1 MTEPTLVERELTV
14 DIRYRLTDA
23 ETGKELDS
31 NAAGE
36 ALSYVHGFGQIL
48 PGLEKALE
56 QRSVG
61 DDLAITVPAEEG
73 YGPYHDE
80 LVMQVPRSQFG
91 FDVTVGKVVQAQMP
105 DGRSHYLLIAK
116 VTDTE
121 ATLDGNHPLAGR
133 ALHFDVKIEA
143 VREATP
149 EELEKARS

>member
-1 MTEPTLVERELTV
+1 MTEPTQISRELTV

-36 ALSYVHGFGQIL
+36 PLSYVHGHGQIL

-56 QRSVG
+56 QRTVG
-61 DDLAITVPAEEG
+61 EELAIAVPAEEG

-91 FDVTVGKVVQAQMP
+91 FDVAAGKVVQAQMP
-105 DGRSHYLLIAK
+105 DGRSHYLL
-116 VTDTE
+116 VTEVSDNE
-121 ATLDGNHPLAGR
+121 VTLDGNHPLAGR
-133 ALHFDVKIEA
+133 ALHFDVKVEG
-143 VREATP
+143 VREATT
-149 EELEKARS
+149 EELEKARA